1 MRIADLSRLT
11 GVPAST
17 LRLWESHGLIAPG
30 RSANGYRVYAPGD
43 VQRVEAIRR
52 LRDVEGLNLPAIR
65 SVLGGAAEGEGA
77 RPAATPWNLGARLR
91 ALREA
96 RRLSMRAVAAATGLP
111 ISLLSTLERTSRG
124 ASVASLHALA
134 KCYGTTFNELTR
146 LAGPGFEPVVR
157 SGAGRVI
164 PTLGRGIRV
173 EQLAEGQRLMDCQR
187 WVLEAGAG
195 SEGAYAHGGEEFI
208 HVIAG
213 GLEVTLDGGQPFRLA
228 AGDSIAFESSRLH
241 AWRAPGPGPTELL
254 WVNCE
259 PPPAASVTGG

>member
-17 LRLWESHGLIAPG
+17 IRLWESHGLIAPQ
-30 RSANGYRVYAPGD
+30 RAENGYRDYAAGD
-43 VQRVEAIRR
+43 VERVEAIRR

-65 SVLGGAAEGEGA
+65 AVLGGAEAAEHGA
-77 RPAATPWNLGARLR
+77 APDGGWSLGARLKE
-91 ALREA
+91 LRQA
-96 RRLSMRAVAAATGLP
+96 KAMSMRDVAAVTGLP
-111 ISLLSTLERTSRG
+111 ISLISTLERTSRG

-146 LAGPGFEPVVR
+146 LSGPGFDPVVKA
-157 SGAGRVI
+157 GAGRMI

-187 WVLEAGAG
+187 WTLEPGAG

-208 HVIAG
+208 HIVDG
-213 GLEVTLDGGQPFRLA
+213 TLEMVLDGERHLLSP
-228 AGDSIAFESSRLH
+228 GDSIAFASSRHH
-241 AWRAPGPGPTELL
+241 AWRAPGPGRTVLI

-259 PPPAASVTGG
+259 PVREASAG